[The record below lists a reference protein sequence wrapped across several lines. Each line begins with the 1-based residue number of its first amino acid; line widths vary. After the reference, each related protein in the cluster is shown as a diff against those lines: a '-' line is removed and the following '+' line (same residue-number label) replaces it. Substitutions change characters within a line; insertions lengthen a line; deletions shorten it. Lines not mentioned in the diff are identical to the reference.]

1 MRHIYSICGKLSL
14 IFYIFAIYQLWH
26 LCQYGGLRSHIIKLA
41 VAVIIGAVTFIL
53 WITARHYERN
63 SLQKA
68 DLKGVGK
75 KKIFYAEIFIFVITT
90 LFFGGRIIYSAI
102 PYNGALSWKID
113 EMMNKK
119 EVKLEHNNIF
129 ESGAEGI
136 LSDLDKAFNLPD
148 ELYISNEFRITFDK
162 SGTIQSINTFIYG
175 KNDDGDKK
183 TYLIDYDAD
192 KSSNMTVWSDGNVN
206 DGYDENMR
214 LRPMMQILKNSE
226 LRNYVDNW
234 AEKFGEDQI
243 YEILYFGHRSFV
255 SMEGLKYIPGDA
267 DGDGIDTGDADF
279 TKLMAGG
286 EIAGFEVSLHMP
298 DLKDVTPVRYIMEPE
313 YISPYE
319 LEQKNSMQQADEAK
333 NAESWTVDKSN
344 GSMYFLLDDYN
355 GWRLKVA
362 DAAAGSRFYI
372 MENTSD
378 GGAEWKIINEN
389 PFNNQSGVAQGLI
402 FFDKNFGIIGL
413 TGASQSNSSLYMTK
427 DGGASFE
434 KIELPINKAA
444 QLPES
449 AKKYGFT
456 VLDYDYLNMPQKDG
470 EALKIIVT
478 TDAADIDGIVF
489 ESTDNGITWEYRGI
503 TKIDETALQT
513 YTKKS

>member
-41 VAVIIGAVTFIL
+41 VAVIIGAVMFIL

-63 SLQKA
+63 SLQKS

-75 KKIFYAEIFIFVITT
+75 KKIFYAEIFIFAITT

-119 EVKLEHNNIF
+119 EIKLEHNNIF

-136 LSDLDKAFNLPD
+136 LSDLNKAFKLPD

-175 KNDDGDKK
+175 KNDDADKK

-214 LRPMMQILKNSE
+214 LRPMMQILKNSD

-267 DGDGIDTGDADF
+267 DGDGIDTGVADF
-279 TKLMAGG
+279 TKLMSGG

-389 PFNNQSGVAQGLI
+389 PFNNQFGVAQGLI

-427 DGGASFE
+427 DGGLSFE
-434 KIELPINKAA
+434 KIELPMDTAEE
-444 QLPES
+444 LPES
-449 AKKYGFT
+449 AKKYGFM
-456 VLDYDYLNMPQKDG
+456 VLDYDYLNMPQKDDD
-470 EALKIIVT
+470 ALKIIVT

-503 TKIDETALQT
+503 TKIDETAL
-513 YTKKS
+513 